1 MKDTWPDYGLMPRR
15 EMKERGEEECLW
27 EGYRRQEQS
36 TEAKPLKIRRLGKG
50 LVDKYEWH
58 WLWGFSI
65 KKTIQGL
72 CVIECL
78 LSTRQL
84 LGCFL

>member
-1 MKDTWPDYGLMPRR
+1 MKDTWPDCGLMPWR
-15 EMKERGEEECLW
+15 EMKEREKRTACGRDTDGW
-27 EGYRRQEQS
+27 EQS
-36 TEAKPLKIRRLGKG
+36 TEAKPLKIRRPEKG

-58 WLWGFSI
+58 WLWDFSI

-72 CVIECL
+72 CVIEYL
-78 LSTRQL
+78 LYTRQL